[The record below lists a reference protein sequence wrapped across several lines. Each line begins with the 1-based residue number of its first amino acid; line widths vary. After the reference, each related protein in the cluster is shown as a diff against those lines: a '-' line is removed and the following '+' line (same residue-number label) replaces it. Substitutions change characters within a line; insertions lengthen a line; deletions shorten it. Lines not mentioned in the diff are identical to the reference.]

1 MITSFNSMKQQRDE
15 VLVVRGSYLLNNSQN
30 VSFLADQINH
40 LGCLSAV
47 AQNLKDPITTE
58 SKFKRAFPE
67 QTILLL
73 LMGERVLGFIKTGK
87 RRLFL
92 CNGSSDLVDSNPI
105 CVLDFFVKD
114 QRCGHGFILFNAML
128 SVHKISPFALAF
140 DRPSEKLKSFLIKK
154 FNFLTIL
161 EQNNFFA
168 ISSNFF
174 HPDTHPRH
182 FHETSQCSL
191 PIRYIDKLD

>member
-1 MITSFNSMKQQRDE
+1 MTKLRDG
-15 VLVVRGSYLLNNSQN
+15 VLVVPGSYLLNNSQN

-47 AQNLKDPITTE
+47 AQNLNDPITTE

-67 QTILLL
+67 QTIFLLV
-73 LMGERVLGFIKTGK
+73 MGEQVLGFIKTGR

-92 CNGSSDLVDSNPI
+92 SNGSSDLVDSNPI
-105 CVLDFFVKD
+105 CVLDFFLKD
-114 QRCGHGFILFNAML
+114 QRCGYGTILFNAML

-161 EQNNFFA
+161 QQNNFFA

-174 HPDTHPRH
+174 HPESHRLH
-182 FHETSQCSL
+182 VYETTLCSL
-191 PIRYIDKLD
+191 PIRFIDKLD